1 MNGNLLFGAWLDMYS
16 SVREYI
22 GKVWSK
28 WGTHCGTMD
37 LSVVFIIKFKE
48 VLFQNKFKNLFKVS
62 DWYW

>member
-1 MNGNLLFGAWLDMYS
+1 MVEYIFLTI
-16 SVREYI
+16 VHEYI

-37 LSVVFIIKFKE
+37 FSVVFIINFKNG
-48 VLFQNKFKNLFKVS
+48 LFQNKVKNLFWES